1 MDEIAAAMYLK
12 SIWVF
17 FLLKHTLN
25 MEKLT
30 PLQDRKL
37 GVLFIFNEQPLHR
50 KHDRYTGKRKKRRAS
65 PLI

>member
-1 MDEIAAAMYLK
+1 
-12 SIWVF
+12 
-17 FLLKHTLN
+17 

-50 KHDRYTGKRKKRRAS
+50 KYDRYTGKRKNRRAS